1 MQGNGT
7 SSQISGW
14 KWAAENR
21 LYPRNPIILKIKIH
35 QRLQKMMKVRFFLF
49 MWFCDMFDINST
61 LLHLDKS
68 WGQRQSFGCGE
79 LETSENIWTNCLCDW
94 QIWLSKCRSP
104 ELSWHNFWLMGFF
117 QVWTS
122 FYFVITFKYNNFS
135 LKNSKVNTEIWF
147 GFHVRW
153 NVNVI
158 ICRTQGHVIDIL
170 CWASLQ
176 LK

>member
-49 MWFCDMFDINST
+49 CDIFDSNST
-61 LLHLDKS
+61 LLYLDKS
-68 WGQRQSFGCGE
+68 WGQRQTFGCGE
-79 LETSENIWTNCLCDW
+79 LETSENIWTNCLCSW

-104 ELSWHNFWLMGFF
+104 ELSWHKFWLMGFF
-117 QVWTS
+117 RVWTS
-122 FYFVITFKYNNFS
+122 FYFVITFKYNFFF
-135 LKNSKVNTEIWF
+135 KYCKVNTEIWF
-147 GFHVRW
+147 DFYIRW

-158 ICRTQGHVIDIL
+158 ICRTQGHLIDIL
-170 CWASLQ
+170 RCASLR